1 MHGALCSTLEN
12 IVVHL
17 RKINPPPFFFSPFSS
32 TPPSP
37 LPIALISLAIF
48 PRRLQKREVK
58 KRGRASPP
66 FSCWSFPCTTLLP
79 PPFFLCLSN
88 GELTRRRRR
97 FAFSPSPP
105 FSQPNPPSPRA
116 YPPPPP
122 FSIGGEEGKYV
133 FFLPLPPLNVR
144 STLARL
150 DGPGL
155 KTRSSQSLKGLSPEI
170 ARRKVSSE
178 HFSHVIP
185 PHHSVRAGTNFDFA
199 ESGPRSWNNN
209 EAHIT
214 LQKSTRAI
222 DRNGKKQQL
231 HHSVGVFRVYPRSF
245 SPSPLQTEERVRTS
259 FRSLHRTW
267 GVPLFSSPPPVNVI
281 LSAGSS
287 RVVLWNSFFHS
298 FSIDRSKCVE
308 TV

>member
-1 MHGALCSTLEN
+1 M
-12 IVVHL
+12 HL

-199 ESGPRSWNNN
+199 ESGPRSWNNTRRTSPAKVN
-209 EAHIT
+209 E
-214 LQKSTRAI
+214 S
-222 DRNGKKQQL
+222 DRQEWEKATA
-231 HHSVGVFRVYPRSF
+231 SSF
-245 SPSPLQTEERVRTS
+245 CRRLSRLSPLLFPLPSPDRRTCQN
-259 FRSLHRTW
+259 
-267 GVPLFSSPPPVNVI
+267 VFSIPPSNLGSPTFFLPPVNVI

-298 FSIDRSKCVE
+298 FSIDRSNCVE